1 MSITTLA
8 QAKLHLRVDHNDEDT
23 LIQIYLDGCEKA
35 VSMYLNR
42 NLYETSAGSDLDG
55 LVMNS
60 AVKSAILLQV
70 GNLYAN
76 REASIQPIRSAI
88 VELPYG
94 VKWLLDPFRINMG
107 M

>member
-8 QAKLHLRVDHNDEDT
+8 QAKLHLRVDHSDEDT

-42 NLYETSAGSDLDG
+42 TLYASSAGSDLDG
-55 LVMNS
+55 LVMND
-60 AVKSAILLQV
+60 AVKSAVLLQV

-76 REASIQPIRSAI
+76 REASVQPMRSAI
-88 VELPYG
+88 VELPFG

>member
-8 QAKLHLRVDHNDEDT
+8 TAKLHLRVDHSDEDT

-35 VSMYLNR
+35 VANYLNR
-42 NLYETSAGSDLDG
+42 NLYASSIGSDLDG
-55 LVMNS
+55 LVVDD

-76 REASIQPIRSAI
+76 RESTVQPLRSAI
-88 VELPYG
+88 VELPLG
-94 VKWLLDPFRINMG
+94 VKWLLDPYRIEMG